1 MYCCRAEVST
11 EEILENGEKWM
22 GEEVMLAFKKY
33 KEGKSQFKVRAVFCY
48 FVLLT
53 ESKFVYKVFFQDV
66 VHYGLD
72 ELQHQCFN
80 MLSYDDTFHHFNFTL
95 RWRNQAAIRHRR
107 PFLLR

>member
-33 KEGKSQFKVRAVFCY
+33 KEGNSQFKVRAVFCY

-53 ESKFVYKVFFQDV
+53 ESKFVIRCFFRTW
-66 VHYGLD
+66 
-72 ELQHQCFN
+72 CI
-80 MLSYDDTFHHFNFTL
+80 M
-95 RWRNQAAIRHRR
+95 A
-107 PFLLR
+107 